1 MPESPMNLTVS
12 RSQPSVWDRQSSAMA
27 SYDQE
32 RWMTAAWGG
41 ALAVIGAGRRG
52 FLGGLLATFGAT
64 IALRAAM
71 GRHDFAMARHWLDT
85 RLNERGWRAKDI
97 VSGASDESFPRQR
110 CAVVDADRGTQAGA
124 RLRVA
129 ASVWPRP

>member
-1 MPESPMNLTVS
+1 MQPASAQEVRLSMPESPMNLTVS

-71 GRHDFAMARHWLDT
+71 GRHDFAMARH
-85 RLNERGWRAKDI
+85 
-97 VSGASDESFPRQR
+97 
-110 CAVVDADRGTQAGA
+110 
-124 RLRVA
+124 
-129 ASVWPRP
+129 

>member
-1 MPESPMNLTVS
+1 MPESSINLTVS

-41 ALAVIGAGRRG
+41 ALAVIGASRRG
-52 FLGGLLATFGAT
+52 FLGGLMATFGAT

-71 GRHDFAMARHWLDT
+71 GHHDFAMARHLIDKA
-85 RLNERGWRAKDI
+85 LNERGWREKDV
-97 VSGASDESFPRQR
+97 VSGASDESFP
-110 CAVVDADRGTQAGA
+110 ASDAPSWTPTEGTS
-124 RLRVA
+124 RR
-129 ASVWPRP
+129 